1 MSFAPFPA
9 SVIAIAQGVR
19 AGETTAH
26 AAARQSLAA
35 IERQE
40 PAVRAWRH
48 VLSAAAL
55 ERMEPE
61 RRAAGALVG
70 VPIGVKDVIDVAGM
84 PTGFGAPSLT
94 PGSPAFDACC
104 VGMLRAAGAI
114 PVGKTVTAEFAFRTP
129 GPTRNPHAPTH
140 TPGGSSSGS
149 AAAVAAGMV
158 PAALGTQTGGSM
170 IRPAAY
176 CGVVGFKPSIGRVF
190 RDGMKLTCESLDTIG
205 WYSNSVADAQAIADV
220 LIGGTGAPAAEKAA
234 DKRQLTVAV
243 QLHNPRAALCEE
255 SRAEIERALAVL
267 AAHGV
272 QCLLVQAERE
282 TTLLLQAHDVIM
294 HYEFARSLAPVV
306 ERQGHALSGALRQAV
321 AHGLGIGAGQ
331 YDEMRAVQSALRGS
345 WHAWY
350 GGADLVLT
358 PSTPGPAPH
367 GLEHTGDAS
376 YNKIWS
382 VLGWPC
388 LHLPTAFNR
397 AGLPLGMQLVGDLGK
412 DAALLDAGRKLHQL
426 LTQQGE

>member
-1 MSFAPFPA
+1 MSLA
-9 SVIAIAQGVR
+9 SISPSVAAIAQRVR
-19 AGETTAH
+19 DGEAAVF

-35 IERQE
+35 IARQDPAIRAWSHVLPAVALEQME
-40 PAVRAWRH
+40 PARH
-48 VLSAAAL
+48 
-55 ERMEPE
+55 
-61 RRAAGALVG
+61 AAGALAG
-70 VPIGVKDVIDVAGM
+70 VPIGIKDVIDVADM
-84 PTGFGAPSLT
+84 PTGFGAPALIA
-94 PGSPAFDACC
+94 GNAAFDACS

-129 GPTRNPHAPTH
+129 GPTRNPHALAH

-176 CGVVGFKPSIGRVF
+176 CGVVGFKPSAGRVF

-205 WYSNSVADAQAIADV
+205 WYANSVADAQLIADV
-220 LIGGTGAPAAEKAA
+220 LVGGAHAPVPSG
-234 DKRQLTVAV
+234 RQLTVAV
-243 QLHNPRAALCEE
+243 QLNNPKAGLCAE
-255 SRAEIERALAVL
+255 SHAEIDRARAVL

-272 QCLLVQAERE
+272 QCVPVQAERE
-282 TTLLLQAHDVIM
+282 TALLLQAHDVIM
-294 HYEFARSLAPVV
+294 HYEFARSLGPVV
-306 ERQGHALSGALRQAV
+306 ERRGHALSGVLRQAV
-321 AHGLGIGAGQ
+321 ARGLAIGAGEYHKMLGIQ
-331 YDEMRAVQSALRGS
+331 AALRHG
-345 WHAWY
+345 WGALY

-358 PSTPGPAPH
+358 PSTPGPAPL

-388 LHLPTAFNR
+388 LHLPTGFSR
-397 AGLPLGMQLVGDLGK
+397 AGLPMGMQLVGDLGK
-412 DAALLDAGRKLHQL
+412 DLALLAVGRDLHHL
-426 LTQQGE
+426 LKQRGE

>member
-1 MSFAPFPA
+1 MSFASISA
-9 SVIAIAQGVR
+9 SAAATAQSVR
-19 AGETTAH
+19 DGETAVF

-35 IERQE
+35 IARQD
-40 PAVRAWRH
+40 PAIRAWSH
-48 VLSAAAL
+48 VLPAAAL
-55 ERMEPE
+55 DQMEPA
-61 RRAAGALVG
+61 RHAAGVLAG
-70 VPIGVKDVIDVAGM
+70 VPVGIKDVIDVADM
-84 PTGFGAPSLT
+84 PTGFGAPALLA
-94 PGSPAFDACC
+94 GNAAFDACS

-129 GPTRNPHAPTH
+129 GPTRNPHALAH

-176 CGVVGFKPSIGRVF
+176 CGVVGFKPSAGRVF
-190 RDGMKLTCESLDTIG
+190 RDGMKLTCESLDTLG
-205 WYSNSVADAQAIADV
+205 WYANSVADAQLIADV
-220 LIGGTGAPAAEKAA
+220 LVGGAHAPVPSG
-234 DKRQLTVAV
+234 RQLTVAV
-243 QLHNPRAALCEE
+243 QLNNPKAGLCAE
-255 SRAEIERALAVL
+255 SRAEIDRALAVL

-272 QCLLVQAERE
+272 RCVPVQAERE
-282 TTLLLQAHDVIM
+282 TALLLQAHDVIM

-306 ERQGHALSGALRQAV
+306 ERQGHALSGILHQAVTRGLAIGAGEYHEMLGIQAALRQ
-321 AHGLGIGAGQ
+321 GWGA
-331 YDEMRAVQSALRGS
+331 L
-345 WHAWY
+345 Y

-358 PSTPGPAPH
+358 PSTPAPAPF

-388 LHLPTAFNR
+388 LHLPTGFSR
-397 AGLPLGMQLVGDLGK
+397 AGLPMGMQLVGDLGK
-412 DAALLDAGRKLHQL
+412 DLALLAIGRDLHHL
-426 LTQQGE
+426 LKQQGE

>member
-1 MSFAPFPA
+1 MSLAPFPA
-9 SVIAIAQGVR
+9 SVIAIAKGAR
-19 AGETTAH
+19 TGETPVF

-40 PAVRAWRH
+40 PAIRAWSH
-48 VLSAAAL
+48 VLPATAL
-55 ERMEPE
+55 EQMEPQ
-61 RRAAGALVG
+61 RHAAGALAG

-84 PTGFGAPSLT
+84 PTGFGAPDLM
-94 PGSPAFDACC
+94 PGTAAFDACS

-129 GPTRNPHAPTH
+129 GPTRNPHALAH

-205 WYSNSVADAQAIADV
+205 WYANSVADAQAVADV
-220 LIGGTGAPAAEKAA
+220 LVGGSGAEAA
-234 DKRQLTVAV
+234 DKRQLTIAV
-243 QLHNPRAALCEE
+243 QLNNPKAGLCAE
-255 SRAEIERALAVL
+255 SRAEIERVRAVL
-267 AAHGV
+267 SAHEV
-272 QCLLVQAERE
+272 QCVPVDVGRE
-282 TTLLLQAHDVIM
+282 TALLLQAHDVIM

-321 AHGLGIGAGQ
+321 AHGLAIGAGQ
-331 YDEMRAVQSALRGS
+331 YHEMRAVQAELRHRWRAL
-345 WHAWY
+345 Y

-388 LHLPTAFNR
+388 LHLPTAFSR
-397 AGLPLGMQLVGDLGK
+397 AGLPMGMQLVGDLGE
-412 DAALLDAGRKLHQL
+412 DQALLAMGRKLHHL
-426 LTQQGE
+426 LKQQGE

>member
-1 MSFAPFPA
+1 MSLA
-9 SVIAIAQGVR
+9 SISPSVAAIAQRVR
-19 AGETTAH
+19 DGEAAVF

-35 IERQE
+35 IARQDPAIRAWSHVLPAVALEQME
-40 PAVRAWRH
+40 PARH
-48 VLSAAAL
+48 
-55 ERMEPE
+55 
-61 RRAAGALVG
+61 AAGALAG
-70 VPIGVKDVIDVAGM
+70 VPIGIKDVIDVADM
-84 PTGFGAPSLT
+84 PTGFGAPALIA
-94 PGSPAFDACC
+94 GNAAFDACS

-129 GPTRNPHAPTH
+129 GPTRNPHALAH

-176 CGVVGFKPSIGRVF
+176 CGVVGFKPSAGRVF

-205 WYSNSVADAQAIADV
+205 WYANSVADAQLIADV
-220 LIGGTGAPAAEKAA
+220 LVGGAHAPVPSG
-234 DKRQLTVAV
+234 RQLTVAV
-243 QLHNPRAALCEE
+243 QLNNPKAGLCAE
-255 SRAEIERALAVL
+255 SHAEIDRARAVL

-272 QCLLVQAERE
+272 QCVPVQAERE
-282 TTLLLQAHDVIM
+282 TALLLQAHDVIM
-294 HYEFARSLAPVV
+294 HYEFARSLGPVV
-306 ERQGHALSGALRQAV
+306 ERQCHALSAVLRQAV
-321 AHGLGIGAGQ
+321 ARGLAIGAGE
-331 YDEMRAVQSALRGS
+331 YHEMLGIQAALRHG
-345 WHAWY
+345 WGALY

-358 PSTPGPAPH
+358 PSTPGPAPL

-388 LHLPTAFNR
+388 LHLPTGFSR
-397 AGLPLGMQLVGDLGK
+397 AGLPMGMQLVGDLGK
-412 DAALLDAGRKLHQL
+412 DLALLAVGRDLHHL
-426 LTQQGE
+426 LKQRGE

>member
-1 MSFAPFPA
+1 MSLASISA
-9 SVIAIAQGVR
+9 SVAAIAQRVR
-19 AGETTAH
+19 DGEAAVF

-35 IERQE
+35 IARQDPAIRAWSHVLPAVALEQME
-40 PAVRAWRH
+40 PARH
-48 VLSAAAL
+48 
-55 ERMEPE
+55 
-61 RRAAGALVG
+61 AAGALAG
-70 VPIGVKDVIDVAGM
+70 VPIGIKDVIDVADM
-84 PTGFGAPSLT
+84 PTGFGAPALIA
-94 PGSPAFDACC
+94 GNAAFDACS

-129 GPTRNPHAPTH
+129 GPTRNPHALAH

-176 CGVVGFKPSIGRVF
+176 CGVVGFKPSAGRVF

-205 WYSNSVADAQAIADV
+205 WYANSVADAQLIADV
-220 LIGGTGAPAAEKAA
+220 LVGGAHAPVPSG
-234 DKRQLTVAV
+234 RQLTVAV
-243 QLHNPRAALCEE
+243 QLNNPKAGLCAE
-255 SRAEIERALAVL
+255 SHAEIDRARAVL

-272 QCLLVQAERE
+272 QCVPVQAERE
-282 TTLLLQAHDVIM
+282 TALLLQAHDVIM

-306 ERQGHALSGALRQAV
+306 ERQCHALSAVLRQAV
-321 AHGLGIGAGQ
+321 ARGLAIGAGE
-331 YDEMRAVQSALRGS
+331 YHEMLGIQAALRHG
-345 WHAWY
+345 WGALY

-358 PSTPGPAPH
+358 PSTPGPAPL

-388 LHLPTAFNR
+388 LHLPTGFSR
-397 AGLPLGMQLVGDLGK
+397 AGLPMGMQLVGDLGK
-412 DAALLDAGRKLHQL
+412 DLALLAVGRDLHHL
-426 LTQQGE
+426 LKQRGE

>member
-1 MSFAPFPA
+1 MSLA
-9 SVIAIAQGVR
+9 SISPSVAAIAQRVR
-19 AGETTAH
+19 DGETAVF

-35 IERQE
+35 IARQDPAIRAWSHVLPAVALEQME
-40 PAVRAWRH
+40 PARH
-48 VLSAAAL
+48 
-55 ERMEPE
+55 
-61 RRAAGALVG
+61 AAGALAG
-70 VPIGVKDVIDVAGM
+70 VPIGIKDVIDVADM
-84 PTGFGAPSLT
+84 PTGFGAPALIA
-94 PGSPAFDACC
+94 GNAAFDACS

-129 GPTRNPHAPTH
+129 GPTRNPHALAH

-176 CGVVGFKPSIGRVF
+176 CGVVGFKPSAGRVF

-205 WYSNSVADAQAIADV
+205 WYANSVADAQLIADV
-220 LIGGTGAPAAEKAA
+220 LVGGAHAPVPSG
-234 DKRQLTVAV
+234 RQLTVAV
-243 QLHNPRAALCEE
+243 QLNNPKAGLCAE
-255 SRAEIERALAVL
+255 SHAEIDRARAVL

-272 QCLLVQAERE
+272 QCVPVQAERE
-282 TTLLLQAHDVIM
+282 TALLLQAHDVIM

-306 ERQGHALSGALRQAV
+306 ERQCHALSAVLRQAV
-321 AHGLGIGAGQ
+321 ARGLAIGAGE
-331 YDEMRAVQSALRGS
+331 YHEMLGIQAALRHG
-345 WHAWY
+345 WGALY

-358 PSTPGPAPH
+358 PSTPGPAPL

-388 LHLPTAFNR
+388 LHLPTGFSR
-397 AGLPLGMQLVGDLGK
+397 AGLPMGMQLVGDLGK
-412 DAALLDAGRKLHQL
+412 DLALLAVGRDLHHL
-426 LTQQGE
+426 LKQRGE

>member
-1 MSFAPFPA
+1 MSLASIPA
-9 SVIAIAQGVR
+9 SVAAIAQSVR
-19 AGETTAH
+19 EGEVAAF

-35 IERQE
+35 IARQD
-40 PAVRAWRH
+40 PAIRAWSH
-48 VLSAAAL
+48 VLPAAAL
-55 ERMEPE
+55 EQMDP
-61 RRAAGALVG
+61 AQHAVGALAG
-70 VPIGVKDVIDVAGM
+70 VPIGIKDVIDVADM
-84 PTGFGAPSLT
+84 PTGFGAPGLIT
-94 PGSPAFDACC
+94 GKAAFDACS
-104 VGMLRAAGAI
+104 VGMLRAVGAI

-129 GPTRNPHAPTH
+129 GPTRNPHALAH

-176 CGVVGFKPSIGRVF
+176 CGVVGFKPSAGRVF

-205 WYSNSVADAQAIADV
+205 WYANSVADAQLIADV
-220 LIGGTGAPAAEKAA
+220 LVGGAHAPVPSG
-234 DKRQLTVAV
+234 RQLTVAV
-243 QLHNPRAALCEE
+243 QLNNPKAGLCVE
-255 SRAEIERALAVL
+255 SRAEIDRALAVL

-272 QCLLVQAERE
+272 QCVAVQAERE
-282 TTLLLQAHDVIM
+282 TALLLQAHDVIM

-306 ERQGHALSGALRQAV
+306 ERQGHALSAVLRQAV
-321 AHGLGIGAGQ
+321 TRGLAIGAGE
-331 YDEMRAVQSALRGS
+331 YHEMLGMQAALRQG
-345 WHAWY
+345 WGALY

-358 PSTPGPAPH
+358 PSTPGPAPL

-388 LHLPTAFNR
+388 LHLPTGFSR
-397 AGLPLGMQLVGDLGK
+397 AGLPMGMQLVGDLGK
-412 DAALLDAGRKLHQL
+412 DLALLAIGRDLHHL
-426 LTQQGE
+426 LKQQGE

>member
-1 MSFAPFPA
+1 MSLASTSA
-9 SVIAIAQGVR
+9 SVTGIAQGVR
-19 AGETTAH
+19 DGEAAVF

-35 IERQE
+35 IARQE
-40 PAVRAWRH
+40 PAIRAWSH
-48 VLSAAAL
+48 VLPVAAL
-55 ERMEPE
+55 EQMEPA
-61 RRAAGALVG
+61 RHAAGALAG
-70 VPIGVKDVIDVAGM
+70 VPIGIKDVIDVADM
-84 PTGFGAPSLT
+84 PTGFGAPALT
-94 PGSPAFDACC
+94 TGRAAFDACS

-129 GPTRNPHAPTH
+129 GPTRNPHAPAH

-176 CGVVGFKPSIGRVF
+176 CGVVGFKPSVGRVF

-205 WYSNSVADAQAIADV
+205 WYANSVADVQAIADV
-220 LIGGTGAPAAEKAA
+220 LIGGADVDAAEQ
-234 DKRQLTVAV
+234 RQLTIAV
-243 QLHNPRAALCEE
+243 QLNNPKAGLCAE
-255 SRAEIERALAVL
+255 SRAEIERARAVL
-267 AAHGV
+267 AAHGLRCV
-272 QCLLVQAERE
+272 TVEAEQE

-294 HYEFARSLAPVV
+294 HYEFARSLAPVL

-321 AHGLGIGAGQ
+321 AHGLAIGAGQ
-331 YDEMRAVQSALRGS
+331 YQEMRAVQAKLRHGWNAL
-345 WHAWY
+345 Y

-388 LHLPTAFNR
+388 LHLPTGFSR
-397 AGLPLGMQLVGDLGK
+397 AGLPLGLQLVGDLGE
-412 DAALLDAGRKLHQL
+412 DQALLAAGRKLHHL
-426 LTQQGE
+426 LKQQGE

>member
-1 MSFAPFPA
+1 MSLASIPA
-9 SVIAIAQGVR
+9 SVAAIAQSVR
-19 AGETTAH
+19 EGEVAAF

-35 IERQE
+35 IARQD
-40 PAVRAWRH
+40 PAIRAWSH
-48 VLSAAAL
+48 VLPAAAL
-55 ERMEPE
+55 EQMDPARH
-61 RRAAGALVG
+61 AAGALAG
-70 VPIGVKDVIDVAGM
+70 VPIGIKDVIDVADM
-84 PTGFGAPSLT
+84 PTGFGAPGLIA
-94 PGSPAFDACC
+94 GKAAFDACS
-104 VGMLRAAGAI
+104 VGMLRAVGAI

-129 GPTRNPHAPTH
+129 GPTRNPHALAH

-176 CGVVGFKPSIGRVF
+176 CGVVGFKPSAGRVF

-205 WYSNSVADAQAIADV
+205 WYANSVADAQLIADV
-220 LIGGTGAPAAEKAA
+220 LVGGAHAPVPSG
-234 DKRQLTVAV
+234 RQLTVAV
-243 QLHNPRAALCEE
+243 QLNNPKAGLCVE
-255 SRAEIERALAVL
+255 SRAEIDRALAVL

-272 QCLLVQAERE
+272 QCVAVQAERE
-282 TTLLLQAHDVIM
+282 TALLLQAHDVIM

-306 ERQGHALSGALRQAV
+306 ERQGHALSAVLRQAV
-321 AHGLGIGAGQ
+321 TRGLAIGAGE
-331 YDEMRAVQSALRGS
+331 YHEMLGMQAALRQG
-345 WHAWY
+345 WGALY

-358 PSTPGPAPH
+358 PSTPGPAPL

-388 LHLPTAFNR
+388 LHLPTGFSR
-397 AGLPLGMQLVGDLGK
+397 AGLPMGMQLVGDLGK
-412 DAALLDAGRKLHQL
+412 DLALLAIGRDLHHL
-426 LTQQGE
+426 LKQQGE

>member
-1 MSFAPFPA
+1 
-9 SVIAIAQGVR
+9 VR
-19 AGETTAH
+19 DGEAAVF

-35 IERQE
+35 IARQDPAIRAWSHVLPAVALEQME
-40 PAVRAWRH
+40 PARH
-48 VLSAAAL
+48 
-55 ERMEPE
+55 
-61 RRAAGALVG
+61 AAGALAG
-70 VPIGVKDVIDVAGM
+70 VPIGIKDVIDVADM
-84 PTGFGAPSLT
+84 PTGFGAPALIA
-94 PGSPAFDACC
+94 GNAAFDACS

-129 GPTRNPHAPTH
+129 GPTRNPHALAH

-176 CGVVGFKPSIGRVF
+176 CGVVGFKPSAGRVF

-205 WYSNSVADAQAIADV
+205 WYANSVADAQLIADV
-220 LIGGTGAPAAEKAA
+220 LVGGAHAPVPSG
-234 DKRQLTVAV
+234 RQLTVAV
-243 QLHNPRAALCEE
+243 QLNNPKAGLCAE
-255 SRAEIERALAVL
+255 SHAEIDRARAVL

-272 QCLLVQAERE
+272 QCVPVQAERE
-282 TTLLLQAHDVIM
+282 TALLLQAHDVIM

-306 ERQGHALSGALRQAV
+306 ERQCHALSAVLRQAV
-321 AHGLGIGAGQ
+321 ARGLAIGAGE
-331 YDEMRAVQSALRGS
+331 YHEMLGIQAALRHG
-345 WHAWY
+345 WGALY

-358 PSTPGPAPH
+358 PSTPGPAPL

-388 LHLPTAFNR
+388 LHLPTGFSR
-397 AGLPLGMQLVGDLGK
+397 AGLPMGMQLVGDLGK
-412 DAALLDAGRKLHQL
+412 DLALLAVGRDLHHL
-426 LTQQGE
+426 LKQRGE

>member
-1 MSFAPFPA
+1 MSLA
-9 SVIAIAQGVR
+9 SISPSVAAIAQRVR
-19 AGETTAH
+19 DGEAAVF

-35 IERQE
+35 IARQDPAIRAWSHVLPAVALEQME
-40 PAVRAWRH
+40 PARH
-48 VLSAAAL
+48 
-55 ERMEPE
+55 
-61 RRAAGALVG
+61 AAGALAG
-70 VPIGVKDVIDVAGM
+70 VPIGIKDVIDVADM
-84 PTGFGAPSLT
+84 PTGFGAPALIA
-94 PGSPAFDACC
+94 GNAAFDACS

-129 GPTRNPHAPTH
+129 GPTRNPHALAH

-176 CGVVGFKPSIGRVF
+176 CGVVGFKPSAGRVF

-205 WYSNSVADAQAIADV
+205 WYANSVADAQLIADV
-220 LIGGTGAPAAEKAA
+220 LVGGAHAPVPSG
-234 DKRQLTVAV
+234 RQLTVAV
-243 QLHNPRAALCEE
+243 QLNNPKAGLCAE
-255 SRAEIERALAVL
+255 SHAEIDRARAVL

-272 QCLLVQAERE
+272 QCVPVQAERE
-282 TTLLLQAHDVIM
+282 TALLLQAHDVIM
-294 HYEFARSLAPVV
+294 HYEFARSLGPVV
-306 ERQGHALSGALRQAV
+306 ERRGHALSGVLRQAV
-321 AHGLGIGAGQ
+321 ARGLAIGAGE
-331 YDEMRAVQSALRGS
+331 YHEMLGIQAALRHG
-345 WHAWY
+345 WGALY

-358 PSTPGPAPH
+358 PSTPGPAPL

-388 LHLPTAFNR
+388 LHLPTGFSR
-397 AGLPLGMQLVGDLGK
+397 AGLPMGMQLVGDLGK
-412 DAALLDAGRKLHQL
+412 DLALLAVGRDLHHL
-426 LTQQGE
+426 LKQQGE